1 MQPEPRTKPIRVQVL
16 STVREEIDPGALW
29 LDDSVEAEDLM
40 RLDPLDVAELE
51 AQAEQPELAD
61 YNLQRLPSR
70 GYSERLWAMMWRVF
84 KRELQEAHG
93 GGETGEAFQA
103 RIRGST

>member
-1 MQPEPRTKPIRVQVL
+1 MKPEPRNKPIRIRVL
-16 STVREEIDPGALW
+16 SEAREEIDSGALW
-29 LDDSVEAEDLM
+29 LDDSVEAEDLI

-70 GYSERLWAMMWRVF
+70 AYSERLWAMMWRVF

>member
-16 STVREEIDPGALW
+16 SAVRTDIDPEALW
-29 LDDSVEAEDLM
+29 LDDSVEAEELI

-61 YNLQRLPSR
+61 FNLQSLPEK
-70 GYSERLWAMMWRVF
+70 GFSEKLWGVMWRET
-84 KRELQEAHG
+84 KRELQEKNG
-93 GGETGEAFQA
+93 GGETPAALVA